1 MEGHHDGFKT
11 CRPGDVARCGLVPG
25 GIEHSHGR
33 QRGDRTAFC
42 TPDRTY
48 RSPELRFDPSTAKVT
63 LKVPLVDQSGSV
75 LPHVRRDQFSVVEN
89 GVPVS
94 DVRVDIEHAHVTVAA
109 LIEMGGRSQQLNR
122 TLSDQAPYFMRPLI
136 STLDRDDTFAL
147 FTYDDVLHTVIDFD
161 DSHDKWESAL
171 RNLPSPRFSEAN
183 LYDAAIE
190 VLERLASRP
199 GPKAL
204 FLITTGIDTFSHAS
218 FNDLARK
225 AELAKIPIFALGF
238 EDVAR
243 SGLVDTARGP
253 LGRVNWSALTRELQT
268 LAAVSGGRVYVRPSS
283 SDLAA
288 IYDEVMEQ
296 LRVRYVITYV
306 SPQPATQAAPRTV
319 EVQIVQA
326 SRGELLSRRTSTA
339 PGVGMRTVAR
349 ATYTPGTALTR
360 SS

>member
-1 MEGHHDGFKT
+1 
-11 CRPGDVARCGLVPG
+11 
-25 GIEHSHGR
+25 
-33 QRGDRTAFC
+33 
-42 TPDRTY
+42 
-48 RSPELRFDPSTAKVT
+48 
-63 LKVPLVDQSGSV
+63 
-75 LPHVRRDQFSVVEN
+75 
-89 GVPVS
+89 
-94 DVRVDIEHAHVTVAA
+94 
-109 LIEMGGRSQQLNR
+109 
-122 TLSDQAPYFMRPLI
+122 
-136 STLDRDDTFAL
+136 
-147 FTYDDVLHTVIDFD
+147 VIDFD

>member
-1 MEGHHDGFKT
+1 MMGLERAGVVTWLAAALCLAVSSTSMDASEAT
-11 CRPGDVARCGLVPG
+11 APPSVRP
-25 GIEHSHGR
+25 
-33 QRGDRTAFC
+33 TA
-42 TPDRTY
+42 TY

-75 LPHVRRDQFSVVEN
+75 LPDVRRDQFSVVEN

-136 STLDRDDTFAL
+136 STLDRDDTLAL
-147 FTYDDVLHTVIDFD
+147 FTYDDALHTVIDFD

-190 VLERLASRP
+190 VLERLASRL

-225 AELAKIPIFALGF
+225 AELAKIPIYALGF

-253 LGRVNWSALTRELQT
+253 LARVNWSALTRELQT
-268 LAAVSGGRVYVRPSS
+268 LAAVSGGRAYVRPSS

-306 SPQPATQAAPRTV
+306 SPQPATQAALRTV
-319 EVQIVQA
+319 EVQIVQPSRVEPIRGRA
-326 SRGELLSRRTSTA
+326 STVPRVSRRT
-339 PGVGMRTVAR
+339 VAQ
-349 ATYTPGTALTR
+349 ATYTPDTVMTR
-360 SS
+360 SSR